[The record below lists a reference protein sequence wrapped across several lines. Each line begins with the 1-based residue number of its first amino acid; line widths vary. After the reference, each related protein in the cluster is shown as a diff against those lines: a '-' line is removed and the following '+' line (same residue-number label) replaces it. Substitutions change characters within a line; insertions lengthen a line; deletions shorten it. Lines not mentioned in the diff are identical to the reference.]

1 MSIRRARGGHP
12 RHGLTLRH
20 RSPAFLLLFR
30 SLFLSISLLSLSS
43 LRTLGTHSY
52 TPSLLY
58 LCYHGLL
65 YIFFPRVIAGCE
77 SILYPARLMATTTE
91 SLILRRLIRHD
102 YAHIPPSR
110 RYWISREDP
119 STNYL
124 FNALKS
130 RLLPY
135 CDFHLDI
142 EAVARPRF
150 SRSLARSQVSRHFEP
165 RDLDD

>member
-1 MSIRRARGGHP
+1 MAIHATDLLYDIALPLSCYSFV
-12 RHGLTLRH
+12 LSFSL
-20 RSPAFLLLFR
+20 SPPPLALFSPHSWHSLLYPFAPL
-30 SLFLSISLLSLSS
+30 SLLSWLPV
-43 LRTLGTHSY
+43 Y
-52 TPSLLY
+52 
-58 LCYHGLL
+58 
-65 YIFFPRVIAGCE
+65 FFPRVIAGCE

-102 YAHIPPSR
+102 YAHTPPLHVV
-110 RYWISREDP
+110 IGFHVEDP

-124 FNALKS
+124 FNALES

-150 SRSLARSQVSRHFEP
+150 SRSLARSLASFAP
-165 RDLDD
+165 F

>member
-1 MSIRRARGGHP
+1 MAIHATDLLYDIALPLSCYSFVLSFSLSLPPLA
-12 RHGLTLRH
+12 LF
-20 RSPAFLLLFR
+20 SPHSWHSLLYPFAPL
-30 SLFLSISLLSLSS
+30 SLLSWLPV
-43 LRTLGTHSY
+43 Y
-52 TPSLLY
+52 
-58 LCYHGLL
+58 
-65 YIFFPRVIAGCE
+65 FFPRVIAGCE

-102 YAHIPPSR
+102 YAHTPSSR

-124 FNALKS
+124 FNALEL

-142 EAVARPRF
+142 EAVARLRF
-150 SRSLARSQVSRHFEP
+150 SHSLARSLARKFRAILSRGISTTNAPH
-165 RDLDD
+165 